1 MSKTNSHAR
10 SFTDDGM
17 AVVARTLQQ
26 FAEFPKCE
34 NVKYTRIINAARISA
49 EQ

>member
-10 SFTDDGM
+10 SFTDAGM
-17 AVVARTLQQ
+17 AVVASTPQQ
-26 FAEFPKCE
+26 FADFVRRE
-34 NVKYTRIINAARISA
+34 NVKYARIINTAGISA